1 MRKHFVIDII
11 ITVLWYYLR
20 GNRYARILRPSML
33 ISRTFTGAI
42 GSGKTMNLLAL
53 AKFKGISA
61 VTMLDRSGS
70 TVFLTFWR
78 LPRNMEIT
86 E

>member
-1 MRKHFVIDII
+1 
-11 ITVLWYYLR
+11 
-20 GNRYARILRPSML
+20 ML